1 MKLILIEILIL
12 LLLEEYI
19 KELQSYIAK
28 ALQMFEKLIQTSESV
43 SLDYVADE
51 ESVEADIEVTDADMG
66 LLQASVEKSRIAI
79 GELSVGLKQVL
90 ERYETLCEVSERRN
104 QRIKQLDGKLYEQV
118 TGDKVNDSDED
129 AELRKLYAPLLE
141 GLSEFEIQ
149 QRLTQLKKIRGN

>member
-1 MKLILIEILIL
+1 M
-12 LLLEEYI
+12 LLEEYI

-28 ALQMFEKLIQTSESV
+28 ALGMFEKLIKTAESV

-51 ESVEADIEVTDADMG
+51 ESVEADIEITDADMG

-104 QRIKQLDGKLYEQV
+104 QRIKQLDGKIYEQV

-129 AELRKLYAPLLE
+129 VELRKLYAPLLE

>member
-1 MKLILIEILIL
+1 M
-12 LLLEEYI
+12 LLEEYI

-43 SLDYVADE
+43 SLDYVTDE
-51 ESVEADIEVTDADMG
+51 ESVEADIEITDADMG
-66 LLQASVEKSRIAI
+66 LLQASVEKSRISI
-79 GELSVGLKQVL
+79 GEISVGLKQVL

>member
-1 MKLILIEILIL
+1 M
-12 LLLEEYI
+12 LLEEYI

-51 ESVEADIEVTDADMG
+51 ESVEADIEITDADMG

-118 TGDKVNDSDED
+118 TGDKVNDSDD

>member
-1 MKLILIEILIL
+1 M
-12 LLLEEYI
+12 LLEEYI
-19 KELQSYIAK
+19 KELQIYIVK
-28 ALQMFEKLIQTSESV
+28 ALQMFEKLIQTSESI

-51 ESVEADIEVTDADMG
+51 ESVEADIEITDADMG

-118 TGDKVNDSDED
+118 TGDKVNDSNDD
-129 AELRKLYAPLLE
+129 TELRKLYAPLLE

>member
-1 MKLILIEILIL
+1 M
-12 LLLEEYI
+12 LLEEYI

-28 ALQMFEKLIQTSESV
+28 ALGMFEKLIQTAESV

-51 ESVEADIEVTDADMG
+51 ESVEADIEITDADMG

-104 QRIKQLDGKLYEQV
+104 QRIKQLDGKIYEQV

-129 AELRKLYAPLLE
+129 VELRKLYAPLLE

-149 QRLTQLKKIRGN
+149 QRLAQLKKIRGN

>member
-1 MKLILIEILIL
+1 M
-12 LLLEEYI
+12 LLEEYI

-28 ALQMFEKLIQTSESV
+28 ALEMFEKLIQTSESV

-104 QRIKQLDGKLYEQV
+104 QRIKQLDGRLYEQV

-149 QRLTQLKKIRGN
+149 QRLTQLKKIRGK

>member
-1 MKLILIEILIL
+1 M
-12 LLLEEYI
+12 LLEEYI
-19 KELQSYIAK
+19 KELQIYIVK

-51 ESVEADIEVTDADMG
+51 ESVEADIEITDADMG

-118 TGDKVNDSDED
+118 TGDKVNDNDDD

-149 QRLTQLKKIRGN
+149 QRLAQLKKIRGN

>member
-1 MKLILIEILIL
+1 M
-12 LLLEEYI
+12 LLEEYI

-28 ALQMFEKLIQTSESV
+28 ALEMFEKLIQTSESV

-51 ESVEADIEVTDADMG
+51 ESVEADIEITDADMG

-118 TGDKVNDSDED
+118 TGDKVNDGDED
-129 AELRKLYAPLLE
+129 AELRELYAPLLE

-149 QRLTQLKKIRGN
+149 NRLAQLKKIRSK

>member
-1 MKLILIEILIL
+1 M
-12 LLLEEYI
+12 LLEEYI

-28 ALQMFEKLIQTSESV
+28 ALEMFEKLIQTSESV

-51 ESVEADIEVTDADMG
+51 ESVEADIEITDADMG

-104 QRIKQLDGKLYEQV
+104 QRIKQLDGRLYEQV

>member
-1 MKLILIEILIL
+1 M
-12 LLLEEYI
+12 LLEEYI
-19 KELQSYIAK
+19 KELQNYIVK

-51 ESVEADIEVTDADMG
+51 ESVEADIEITDADMG
-66 LLQASVEKSRIAI
+66 LLQASVEKSRISI
-79 GELSVGLKQVL
+79 GEISVGLKQVL
-90 ERYETLCEVSERRN
+90 ERYEALCEVSERRN

-118 TGDKVNDSDED
+118 TGDKVNDSDDD

>member
-1 MKLILIEILIL
+1 M
-12 LLLEEYI
+12 LLEEYI

-51 ESVEADIEVTDADMG
+51 ESVEADIEITDADMG
-66 LLQASVEKSRIAI
+66 LLQASVEKSRISI
-79 GELSVGLKQVL
+79 GEISVGLKQVL

>member
-1 MKLILIEILIL
+1 M
-12 LLLEEYI
+12 LLEEYI
-19 KELQSYIAK
+19 KELQIYIAK
-28 ALQMFEKLIQTSESV
+28 ALQMFEKLVQTSESV

-51 ESVEADIEVTDADMG
+51 ESVEADIEITDADMG
-66 LLQASVEKSRIAI
+66 LLQASVEKSRISI
-79 GELSVGLKQVL
+79 GEISVGLKQVL

-118 TGDKVNDSDED
+118 TGDEVNDSDED

>member
-1 MKLILIEILIL
+1 M
-12 LLLEEYI
+12 LLEEYI

-43 SLDYVADE
+43 SLDYVAAE
-51 ESVEADIEVTDADMG
+51 ESLEADIEITDADMG
-66 LLQASVEKSRIAI
+66 LLQASVEKSRISI
-79 GELSVGLKQVL
+79 GEISVGLKQVL

>member
-1 MKLILIEILIL
+1 M
-12 LLLEEYI
+12 LLEEYI
-19 KELQSYIAK
+19 KELQNYIVK

-51 ESVEADIEVTDADMG
+51 ESVEADIEITDADMG

-118 TGDKVNDSDED
+118 TGDKVNDSDDD

>member
-1 MKLILIEILIL
+1 M
-12 LLLEEYI
+12 LLEEYI

-51 ESVEADIEVTDADMG
+51 ESVEANIEITDADMG
-66 LLQASVEKSRIAI
+66 LLQASVEKSRISI
-79 GELSVGLKQVL
+79 GEISVGLKQVL

>member
-1 MKLILIEILIL
+1 M
-12 LLLEEYI
+12 LLEEYI
-19 KELQSYIAK
+19 KELQIYIVK

-51 ESVEADIEVTDADMG
+51 ESVEADIEITDADMG
-66 LLQASVEKSRIAI
+66 LLQASVEKSRISI
-79 GELSVGLKQVL
+79 GEISVGLKQVL

-104 QRIKQLDGKLYEQV
+104 QRIKQLDGKLYEQI

-129 AELRKLYAPLLE
+129 VELRKLYAPLLE

-149 QRLTQLKKIRGN
+149 QRLAQLKKIRGN

>member
-1 MKLILIEILIL
+1 M
-12 LLLEEYI
+12 LLEEYI
-19 KELQSYIAK
+19 KELQSYIVK

-43 SLDYVADE
+43 SLDYVTDE
-51 ESVEADIEVTDADMG
+51 ESVEADIEITDADMG
-66 LLQASVEKSRIAI
+66 LLQASVEKSRIHI
-79 GELSVGLKQVL
+79 GEISVGLKQVL
-90 ERYETLCEVSERRN
+90 ERYEALCEVSERRN

-118 TGDKVNDSDED
+118 TGDKVNDSDDD

>member
-1 MKLILIEILIL
+1 M
-12 LLLEEYI
+12 LLEEYI

-51 ESVEADIEVTDADMG
+51 ESVEADIEITDADMG
-66 LLQASVEKSRIAI
+66 LLQASVEKSRISI
-79 GELSVGLKQVL
+79 GEISVGLKQVL

-118 TGDKVNDSDED
+118 TGDKVNDSDDD

>member
-1 MKLILIEILIL
+1 M
-12 LLLEEYI
+12 LLEEYI
-19 KELQSYIAK
+19 KELQIYIVK

-51 ESVEADIEVTDADMG
+51 ESVEADIEITDADMG

>member
-1 MKLILIEILIL
+1 M
-12 LLLEEYI
+12 LLEEYI
-19 KELQSYIAK
+19 KELQSYIVK

>member
-1 MKLILIEILIL
+1 M
-12 LLLEEYI
+12 LLEEYI

-28 ALQMFEKLIQTSESV
+28 SLEMFEKLIQTSESV

-51 ESVEADIEVTDADMG
+51 ESVEADIEITDADMG

-118 TGDKVNDSDED
+118 TGDKVNDSDND
-129 AELRKLYAPLLE
+129 TELRKLYAPLLD

-149 QRLTQLKKIRGN
+149 ERLTQLKKIRGN

>member
-1 MKLILIEILIL
+1 M
-12 LLLEEYI
+12 LLEEYI

-51 ESVEADIEVTDADMG
+51 ESVEADIEITDADMG
-66 LLQASVEKSRIAI
+66 LLQASVEKSRISI
-79 GELSVGLKQVL
+79 GEISVGLKQVL

-118 TGDKVNDSDED
+118 TGDKVNDSDDD
-129 AELRKLYAPLLE
+129 AEIRKLYAPLLE